1 MSGNASGMSLYEYKS
16 LLFLC
21 VKLYSQMNDSWSME
35 ADAALSDMDGNSGVP
50 LTPGRHLDCAESDD
64 DVLMLGVGEEEEEEV
79 IGTKEDR
86 AKMRKRKIGRE
97 KRSRGSGQRRTRGGC

>member
-1 MSGNASGMSLYEYKS
+1 MSLYEYKS

-35 ADAALSDMDGNSGVP
+35 ADAALSDLEGNSGVP

-64 DVLMLGVGEEEEEEV
+64 DVLMLEVGEEEEEEV
-79 IGTKEDR
+79 IGTKEN
-86 AKMRKRKIGRE
+86 
-97 KRSRGSGQRRTRGGC
+97 